1 MFEIKR
7 FAEVTSTNDII
18 KAMAKDGAPEW
29 TVAVADRQTAGR
41 GRMGRSF
48 MSPSGTGIYMSV
60 LLRPTL
66 CADLSLLITTAAATA
81 VAKAVEKH
89 TGKAAK
95 IKWVNDIFLD
105 GKKVCGILTEGQITQ
120 STALDYAVLGIGVN
134 LEPPKG
140 GFGELENIAGALFNG
155 GGYDRDRIIF
165 DILENFA
172 EYYKNLADRPHLKD
186 YVSRDMLSGKTVKVI
201 RAGEVLCEAKVC
213 GIDENFALV
222 IERDGKKE
230 HLATGEVS
238 VKI

>member
-60 LLRPTL
+60 LLRPEL
-66 CADLSLLITTAAATA
+66 CADMSLLITTAAAAA
-81 VAKAVEKH
+81 VAKAIEKH

-95 IKWVNDIFLD
+95 IKWVNDIFVD
-105 GKKVCGILTEGQITQ
+105 GKKVCGILTEGQISQEGTL
-120 STALDYAVLGIGVN
+120 AYAVLGIGVN

-140 GFGELENIAGALFNG
+140 GFGELESIAGAMFECS
-155 GGYDRDRIIF
+155 GYDKERIIF

-172 EYYKNLADRPHLKD
+172 EYYKNLEAKPHYND
-186 YVSRDMLSGKTVKVI
+186 YVSRDMLNGKRVNVL
-201 RAGEVLCEAKVC
+201 RAGEMVYESKVC

-222 IERDGKKE
+222 TE
-230 HLATGEVS
+230 HGTLQSGEVS
-238 VKI
+238 VKVK